1 MSRLLARVHVEKK
14 SMRVKLFE
22 ILEKA
27 GLIKRHTVQPPKV
40 FNMPLAKVLDTLDAA
55 TASTLEPAIA
65 SQATTNSHCASIDLS
80 GGRDE
85 CVGMTCRLN
94 TAHEVAHF
102 AALYSDRA
110 FIHNFLADYSQ
121 SWGHP
126 SLEDSNELRE
136 NLLNDMYILLQLRP
150 LIEGNCIAVFSP
162 PANTCPYCY
171 AKRLFGSKANQRL
184 QQAVRRLTL
193 ELRKTSQVELYLG
206 A

>member
-1 MSRLLARVHVEKK
+1 
-14 SMRVKLFE
+14 MRVKLFE

-94 TAHEVAHF
+94 TAHDLASR
-102 AALYSDRA
+102 AAAIGSCLPTR
-110 FIHNFLADYSQ
+110 F
-121 SWGHP
+121 
-126 SLEDSNELRE
+126 
-136 NLLNDMYILLQLRP
+136 
-150 LIEGNCIAVFSP
+150 GNAC
-162 PANTCPYCY
+162 
-171 AKRLFGSKANQRL
+171 
-184 QQAVRRLTL
+184 
-193 ELRKTSQVELYLG
+193 
-206 A
+206 